1 MAFYP
6 ASSSSPRQLSLDLDL
21 DDAPSAHSADS
32 GVKRSVIFPKNI
44 QIFNVPEFQRQ
55 VSQLFDPLNINIEFR
70 VTRQNRLEMRW
81 SFPQEAIQ
89 YNHADARSDLTRI
102 GGRVFRLKKMRLL
115 KRWFYLLLVRAI
127 RHICPVVDGYCAPL
141 ITNFIK

>member
-1 MAFYP
+1 MALKS

-21 DDAPSAHSADS
+21 EDAPSALSAES

-55 VSQLFDPLNINIEFR
+55 VSQLFEPLNINIEFR
-70 VTRQNRLEMRW
+70 LTRQNRLEMRW

-89 YNHADARSDLTRI
+89 YNHADVRSEPHQRARLSPEENAAFET
-102 GGRVFRLKKMRLL
+102 
-115 KRWFYLLLVRAI
+115 LVLSFAGSS
-127 RHICPVVDGYCAPL
+127 H
-141 ITNFIK
+141 

>member
-1 MAFYP
+1 MASYP

-21 DDAPSAHSADS
+21 EDAPSAHLADS

-70 VTRQNRLEMRW
+70 VTRQNRLEMCW

-89 YNHADARSDLTRI
+89 YNHSNTCPNSHQRARLSPEENAAFET
-102 GGRVFRLKKMRLL
+102 
-115 KRWFYLLLVRAI
+115 LVLSFAGSS
-127 RHICPVVDGYCAPL
+127 H
-141 ITNFIK
+141 

>member
-1 MAFYP
+1 MASYL

-21 DDAPSAHSADS
+21 EDAPSALSPDR

-55 VSQLFDPLNINIEFR
+55 VSQLFEPLNINIEFR

-81 SFPQEAIQ
+81 SFPREAIQ
-89 YNHADARSDLTRI
+89 YNHSDARSESHQRA
-102 GGRVFRLKKMRLL
+102 RLSPEENAA
-115 KRWFYLLLVRAI
+115 FETLVLSFAGLS
-127 RHICPVVDGYCAPL
+127 H
-141 ITNFIK
+141 

>member
-1 MAFYP
+1 MALNS

-21 DDAPSAHSADS
+21 KDAPSALPADS

-55 VSQLFDPLNINIEFR
+55 VSQLFEPLNINIEFR

-89 YNHADARSDLTRI
+89 YNQLDTGLDSHQRARLSPEENAAFET
-102 GGRVFRLKKMRLL
+102 
-115 KRWFYLLLVRAI
+115 LVLSFAGSS
-127 RHICPVVDGYCAPL
+127 H
-141 ITNFIK
+141 

>member
-21 DDAPSAHSADS
+21 EDAPSDLPADS
-32 GVKRSVIFPKNI
+32 VVKRSVIFPKNI

-55 VSQLFDPLNINIEFR
+55 VSQLFEPLNINIEFR

-89 YNHADARSDLTRI
+89 YNHSDVRFDSHKLARLSPEENAAFET
-102 GGRVFRLKKMRLL
+102 
-115 KRWFYLLLVRAI
+115 LVLSFAGPS
-127 RHICPVVDGYCAPL
+127 H
-141 ITNFIK
+141 

>member
-6 ASSSSPRQLSLDLDL
+6 ASSAPPRQLLLDLNLEDV
-21 DDAPSAHSADS
+21 PSAHSEDR

-44 QIFNVPEFQRQ
+44 QIFNVPEFQRH
-55 VSQLFDPLNINIEFR
+55 VSQLFEPFNINIEFR

-89 YNHADARSDLTRI
+89 YSHSYARADSHQWARLSPEENAA
-102 GGRVFRLKKMRLL
+102 FEM
-115 KRWFYLLLVRAI
+115 LVLSFAGSS
-127 RHICPVVDGYCAPL
+127 H
-141 ITNFIK
+141 

>member
-1 MAFYP
+1 MAFYS

-21 DDAPSAHSADS
+21 EDAPSALSADS

-55 VSQLFDPLNINIEFR
+55 VSQLFEPLNINIEFR

-89 YNHADARSDLTRI
+89 YNHSNVRSDPHKLA
-102 GGRVFRLKKMRLL
+102 RLSPEENAA
-115 KRWFYLLLVRAI
+115 FETLVLSFAGSS
-127 RHICPVVDGYCAPL
+127 H
-141 ITNFIK
+141 

>member
-1 MAFYP
+1 MAFYS

-21 DDAPSAHSADS
+21 EDAPSALSSDS

-55 VSQLFDPLNINIEFR
+55 VSQLFEPLNINIEFR

-89 YNHADARSDLTRI
+89 YNHSNARSGSHQLA
-102 GGRVFRLKKMRLL
+102 RLSPEENAA
-115 KRWFYLLLVRAI
+115 FETLVLSFAGSS
-127 RHICPVVDGYCAPL
+127 H
-141 ITNFIK
+141 

>member
-1 MAFYP
+1 MALNS

-21 DDAPSAHSADS
+21 EDASSALSAES

-44 QIFNVPEFQRQ
+44 QIFDVSEFQRQ

-89 YNHADARSDLTRI
+89 YNHADARSEPRQ
-102 GGRVFRLKKMRLL
+102 RARLSPEENAA
-115 KRWFYLLLVRAI
+115 FETLVLSFAGSS
-127 RHICPVVDGYCAPL
+127 H
-141 ITNFIK
+141 

>member
-21 DDAPSAHSADS
+21 KDAPYAYSADS

-89 YNHADARSDLTRI
+89 YNHSEVRSDSYQRTCLSPEENAAFET
-102 GGRVFRLKKMRLL
+102 
-115 KRWFYLLLVRAI
+115 LVLSFSGSS
-127 RHICPVVDGYCAPL
+127 H
-141 ITNFIK
+141 

>member
-1 MAFYP
+1 MATYP

-21 DDAPSAHSADS
+21 EDAPSAHSADS

-44 QIFNVPEFQRQ
+44 QIFNVPEFQHQ

-89 YNHADARSDLTRI
+89 YNHSNARSDSHQLA
-102 GGRVFRLKKMRLL
+102 RLSPEENAA
-115 KRWFYLLLVRAI
+115 FETLVLSFAGSS
-127 RHICPVVDGYCAPL
+127 H
-141 ITNFIK
+141 

>member
-1 MAFYP
+1 MNSYP
-6 ASSSSPRQLSLDLDL
+6 ASSSSPRQLSLDLEL
-21 DDAPSAHSADS
+21 EDAPSAHSVDS

-55 VSQLFDPLNINIEFR
+55 VSQLFNPLNINIEFR

-89 YNHADARSDLTRI
+89 YNHSHARADSQQRARLSPEENAAFET
-102 GGRVFRLKKMRLL
+102 
-115 KRWFYLLLVRAI
+115 LVLSFAGSS
-127 RHICPVVDGYCAPL
+127 H
-141 ITNFIK
+141 

>member
-6 ASSSSPRQLSLDLDL
+6 ASSSSPHQLSLDIDL
-21 DDAPSAHSADS
+21 EDTTSAHSADS

-89 YNHADARSDLTRI
+89 YNHADARSEPRQ
-102 GGRVFRLKKMRLL
+102 RARLSPEENAA
-115 KRWFYLLLVRAI
+115 FETLVLSFAGSS
-127 RHICPVVDGYCAPL
+127 H
-141 ITNFIK
+141 

>member
-1 MAFYP
+1 MASYL

-21 DDAPSAHSADS
+21 EDSPSADSENS

-55 VSQLFDPLNINIEFR
+55 VSQLFEPLNINIEFR
-70 VTRQNRLEMRW
+70 VTRQNRLEMCC

-89 YNHADARSDLTRI
+89 YNHSNARSESYQLA
-102 GGRVFRLKKMRLL
+102 RLSPEENAA
-115 KRWFYLLLVRAI
+115 FETLVLSFAGSS
-127 RHICPVVDGYCAPL
+127 H
-141 ITNFIK
+141 

>member
-1 MAFYP
+1 MALYP
-6 ASSSSPRQLSLDLDL
+6 ASSSPRQLSLELDL
-21 DDAPSAHSADS
+21 EDAPSAHLADS

-89 YNHADARSDLTRI
+89 YNHLDARSDLHPDLHQRTRLSPEENAA
-102 GGRVFRLKKMRLL
+102 FET
-115 KRWFYLLLVRAI
+115 LVLSFAGSS
-127 RHICPVVDGYCAPL
+127 H
-141 ITNFIK
+141 

>member
-1 MAFYP
+1 MALKS

-21 DDAPSAHSADS
+21 EDAPPTLPADS

-55 VSQLFDPLNINIEFR
+55 VSQLFEPLNINIEFR

-81 SFPQEAIQ
+81 SFPLEAVQ
-89 YNHADARSDLTRI
+89 YNHSNICSDSHQLARLSPEENAAFET
-102 GGRVFRLKKMRLL
+102 
-115 KRWFYLLLVRAI
+115 LVLSFAGSS
-127 RHICPVVDGYCAPL
+127 H
-141 ITNFIK
+141 

>member
-1 MAFYP
+1 MASYP
-6 ASSSSPRQLSLDLDL
+6 VSLSSPRQLSLDLDL
-21 DDAPSAHSADS
+21 EDAPSAHSADS

-89 YNHADARSDLTRI
+89 YNHSNTRSESHQRAGLSPEENAAFET
-102 GGRVFRLKKMRLL
+102 
-115 KRWFYLLLVRAI
+115 LVLSFAGSS
-127 RHICPVVDGYCAPL
+127 H
-141 ITNFIK
+141 

>member
-1 MAFYP
+1 MASYP

-21 DDAPSAHSADS
+21 EDAPSALSADS

-44 QIFNVPEFQRQ
+44 QIFNVLEFQLQ
-55 VSQLFDPLNINIEFR
+55 VSKLFDPLNIKIEFR

-89 YNHADARSDLTRI
+89 YNHSNVRSDSRQLA
-102 GGRVFRLKKMRLL
+102 RLSPEENAA
-115 KRWFYLLLVRAI
+115 FETLVLSFAGSS
-127 RHICPVVDGYCAPL
+127 H
-141 ITNFIK
+141 

>member
-6 ASSSSPRQLSLDLDL
+6 GSSSSPRQLSLDLDL
-21 DDAPSAHSADS
+21 EDAPSAHSADS
-32 GVKRSVIFPKNI
+32 IVKRSVIFPKNI

-89 YNHADARSDLTRI
+89 YNHSNARTDSQQLA
-102 GGRVFRLKKMRLL
+102 RLSPEENAA
-115 KRWFYLLLVRAI
+115 FETLVLSFAGS
-127 RHICPVVDGYCAPL
+127 RH
-141 ITNFIK
+141 

>member
-1 MAFYP
+1 MASYP

-21 DDAPSAHSADS
+21 EDAPSAHSADS
-32 GVKRSVIFPKNI
+32 GIKRSVIFPKNI

-70 VTRQNRLEMRW
+70 VTRQNRLEMCW

-89 YNHADARSDLTRI
+89 YNHSDSRADSHQRARLSPEENAAFETLTLSFA
-102 GGRVFRLKKMRLL
+102 GSS
-115 KRWFYLLLVRAI
+115 
-127 RHICPVVDGYCAPL
+127 H
-141 ITNFIK
+141 